1 MLYKIVPAETETVN
15 VADAGRSDRLAVVL
29 RNLAVIE
36 LGAEVSL
43 SAAVVCISAAVV
55 DTLVTRVVRV
65 GPLPTCIG
73 LADIAHR
80 RLLDTVEG

>member
-1 MLYKIVPAETETVN
+1 MLYKIVPAETETAK

-29 RNLAVIE
+29 RNLAVVE
-36 LGAEVSL
+36 LGAEVEMR
-43 SAAVVCISAAVV
+43 AAVVCLSAVV
-55 DTLVTRVVRV
+55 GDTLVTRVVRV